1 MTITQKI
8 INYLAG
14 YNISE
19 KVEQLH
25 HAIKEKDNTI
35 HQLKETCKVIE
46 EKYQSLYTQQNEISN
61 EITKYKEENI
71 RLESEKKLQ
80 SSQICN
86 LKNELQ
92 NYEEIISEEK
102 NKNNETLK
110 KLTDTINKCNKLE
123 INIDE
128 YKSYHCCPIKI

>member
-14 YNISE
+14 YDISE

-86 LKNELQ
+86 LKNEF
-92 NYEEIISEEK
+92 ISVP
-102 NKNNETLK
+102 LK
-110 KLTDTINKCNKLE
+110 LGRVK
-123 INIDE
+123 
-128 YKSYHCCPIKI
+128 Y